1 LRQIC
6 IKLERRMTRKCPV
19 RCGKGC
25 TETDSR
31 EGDKALCFHF
41 IP

>member
-1 LRQIC
+1 
-6 IKLERRMTRKCPV
+6 MTRKCPV

-25 TETDSR
+25 METDPC